1 MIIINPIKERIL
13 QQLAHYKFLTVSQF
27 VMLGVGH
34 TSKVREGTRQL
45 SELGLTKHAEYA
57 TVTRKKGQA
66 DRIHFLTRKGVK
78 ILMEE
83 LGYREEQIRYPRSV
97 NSIFKSDYFHRIST
111 INTRI
116 SYEKW
121 ARENGFEQSFFD
133 TYFDKVGSQRNQE
146 ETGALHSLTQIQ
158 FHDGHYVQPDAI
170 FSYVKPDIKQKLWM
184 LEVWNGN
191 NTKNVLDRLEELRTA
206 IQEGIPSEK
215 YGLQVPSRIINT
227 FEYEG
232 NMKAVLHG
240 LSQKNEFSLG
250 GIENYFYFGL
260 AESIWQNFDDSFV
273 NLKGD
278 RVKMSDL

>member
-27 VMLGVGH
+27 ITLGVGH
-34 TSKVREGTRQL
+34 LSKVREGTGQL
-45 SELGLTKHAEYA
+45 TELGLTKHAEYA
-57 TVTRKKGQA
+57 PTKRKKGQA
-66 DRIHFLTRKGVK
+66 ERIHFLTRKGVK

-83 LGYREEQIRYPRSV
+83 LGYREDQIKYPRSV

-121 ARENGFEQSFFD
+121 AKENCFEQSFFD

-146 ETGALHSLTQIQ
+146 ETGALHSLTQIK
-158 FHDGHYVQPDAI
+158 FHDGHYVQTDAI
-170 FSYVKPDIKQKLWM
+170 FSYMKPDMKPKLWM

-191 NTKNVLDRLEELRTA
+191 NTKNVIERMEELRNA

-215 YGLQVPSRIINT
+215 YNLQVPSKVINT
-227 FEYEG
+227 FEFEG
-232 NMKAVLHG
+232 NMKAVIKG

-273 NLKGD
+273 NLKGE
-278 RVKMSDL
+278 KINMSDL